1 MLAGT
6 YITVV
11 LEKMPVSSVKV
22 RTTSSPNSEH
32 LVIKIAP
39 TLMPLAPL
47 SPQLQSQVDLAAW
60 VCQM

>member
-22 RTTSSPNSEH
+22 RATSLSNRVH
-32 LVIKIAP
+32 LVIKIALTP
-39 TLMPLAPL
+39 MPPAPL
-47 SPQLQSQVDLAAW
+47 SPQLQSQTDPAVW
-60 VCQM
+60 VI